1 MTELD
6 FLNFVT
12 SKIAAQATLIQFD
25 SSKIKYPNTEVDE
38 SNASN
43 FVEILVTYY
52 PGVKLNLKGNK
63 RLFGCVTF
71 RVVSSRGEGLADSIA
86 LAQNFAAC
94 LSGLIDNGIV
104 FDEFE
109 TKILSHTLSQTQT
122 TTDIPYNQVNAN
134 VEFSY
139 VR

>member
-25 SSKIKYPNTEVDE
+25 SSKIKYPNTEIDE

-71 RVVSSRGEGLADSIA
+71 RIVSSRGEGLADSIT

>member
-25 SSKIKYPNTEVDE
+25 SSNIKYPNTEIDE